1 MPSTQL
7 RNPETGIRCGIELDR
22 GLDYSIEAAT
32 EDALDALL
40 GQLLAVPGSQVA
52 HGIGGMVN
60 NINVFENIA
69 LPVVYHA
76 VAPVSQVERE
86 VYETFAACGVDST
99 QAEELCAKRPGNLSS
114 IEKRVAGFVRA
125 LLMRPGLLVY
135 SRFFEGLTRAQMER
149 VAALHAV
156 FRERHPD
163 GTAVYLQ
170 LSDMPVLQPRCHQQ
184 FVT

>member
-1 MPSTQL
+1 MPSTHL
-7 RNPETGIRCGIELDR
+7 RNPESGVPCSIELDR

-60 NINVFENIA
+60 NVNVFENIA

-86 VYETFAACGVDST
+86 VYEIFAACGVDAA
-99 QAEELCAKRPGNLSS
+99 QAEEVCAKRPGDLNPL
-114 IEKRVAGFVRA
+114 EQRVAGFVRS

-135 SRFFEGLTRAQMER
+135 SRFFEGLTRAQMDR
-149 VAALHAV
+149 AAALHAV
-156 FRERHPD
+156 YRERHPD

-170 LSDMPVLQPRCHQQ
+170 LSDMPVLQPRCNQQ
-184 FVT
+184 IVT

>member
-1 MPSTQL
+1 MPSTHL
-7 RNPETGIRCGIELDR
+7 RNPESGIRCSIELER
-22 GLDYSIEAAT
+22 GLDYSVEAAT
-32 EDALDALL
+32 EEALDALL
-40 GQLLAVPGSQVA
+40 SQLLAVPGSQVA

-86 VYETFAACGVDST
+86 VYEAFVACGLDAA
-99 QAEELCAKRPGNLSS
+99 QAEELCAKRPGDLDPLQ
-114 IEKRVAGFVRA
+114 KRLGGFVRS

-135 SRFFEGLTRAQMER
+135 SRFFEGLTRKQMDQA
-149 VAALHAV
+149 AALHAV
-156 FRERHPD
+156 YRARQPE